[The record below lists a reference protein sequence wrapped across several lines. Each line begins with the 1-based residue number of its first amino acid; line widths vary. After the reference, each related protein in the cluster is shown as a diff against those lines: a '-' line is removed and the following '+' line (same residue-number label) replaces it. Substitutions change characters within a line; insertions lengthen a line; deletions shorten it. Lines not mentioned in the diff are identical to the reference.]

1 MLLRVPLV
9 FCYELSQLV
18 LEEPLSQRDSSWDR
32 EIVNAISEGTSVG
45 GLWCPHP
52 TVSLWENPGAGSQM
66 VQAVLGLLCEPQ
78 AAILALPHSHHIL
91 ECRKALNGLD
101 AVHILTAPAY
111 LCLGEE

>member
-1 MLLRVPLV
+1 MQFQKGLRWGDFGVPI
-9 FCYELSQLV
+9 
-18 LEEPLSQRDSSWDR
+18 PL
-32 EIVNAISEGTSVG
+32 
-45 GLWCPHP
+45 CPSGK
-52 TVSLWENPGAGSQM
+52 VQGQGAQM